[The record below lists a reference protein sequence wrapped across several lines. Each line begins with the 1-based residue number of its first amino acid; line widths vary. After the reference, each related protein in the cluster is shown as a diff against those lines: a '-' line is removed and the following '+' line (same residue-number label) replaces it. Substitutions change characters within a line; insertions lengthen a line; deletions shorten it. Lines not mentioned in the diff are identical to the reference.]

1 MTCVPLSAYQPDMLT
16 IKEALREARQ
26 TLSSSESADLDAQL
40 LLAHLVSVERVYLL
54 AHGEDALSETQI
66 RDYQALLHR
75 RAAGEPIAYITGSKW
90 IYDLELMVTPA
101 VLIPRPETE
110 LLLEEALRL
119 MAQAPDCQAADIGT
133 GSGALAVAFARHQP
147 GSRVFAT
154 DISADALCVARKNA
168 GRYGASIEFMLGD
181 LANPILERGIK
192 LDLLMANL
200 PYIPSD
206 DLQSLAVIKYEPLLA
221 LDGGGDGLRYIRR
234 LLAQVPQVCRAGAWV
249 LLEIGADQADAVQGL
264 VEELVAVPSDVL
276 KDYAGLNRIIRF
288 QLKQAG

>member
-1 MTCVPLSAYQPDMLT
+1 
-16 IKEALREARQ
+16 
-26 TLSSSESADLDAQL
+26 
-40 LLAHLVSVERVYLL
+40 
-54 AHGEDALSETQI
+54 
-66 RDYQALLHR
+66 
-75 RAAGEPIAYITGSKW
+75 
-90 IYDLELMVTPA
+90 
-101 VLIPRPETE
+101 
-110 LLLEEALRL
+110 
-119 MAQAPDCQAADIGT
+119 
-133 GSGALAVAFARHQP
+133 
-147 GSRVFAT
+147 
-154 DISADALCVARKNA
+154 
-168 GRYGASIEFMLGD
+168 MLGD

-234 LLAQVPQVCRAGAWV
+234 LLAQVPQVCRADAWV

>member
-1 MTCVPLSAYQPDMLT
+1 MITIRSALSAAAD
-16 IKEALREARQ
+16 ALGAYD
-26 TLSSSESADLDAQL
+26 TVSLDAQIL
-40 LLAHLVSVERVYLL
+40 LSNVLRVEREFLF
-54 AHGEDALSETQI
+54 AHGEDTICNDQE
-66 RDYQALLHR
+66 RRFKALLHR